1 MSWGPRREALML
13 VVGQRERE
21 ELWARDFIVVSLGNN
36 RCAKDL

>member
-21 ELWARDFIVVSLGNN
+21 ELWARDFIVVSARRN
-36 RCAKDL
+36 